1 MASRRNMQQAAIN
14 IAGSGQ
20 QTIFTNPSTTQFAY
34 VWELYM
40 TCAAATTVQFYDGP
54 GALTGNINVIAGTPI
69 VLPDHGQ
76 QPRFTI
82 SPNAV
87 FNVSEGAGTQK
98 SGYVH
103 FSN

>member
-1 MASRRNMQQAAIN
+1 MASRRNPQSSVIN

-20 QTIFTNPSTTQFAY
+20 QTICTNPSTSQFMY
-34 VWELYM
+34 INELYF

-54 GALTGNINVIAGTPI
+54 GAITGNINVIAGTALY
-69 VLPDHGQ
+69 LPDHGQ
-76 QPRFTI
+76 PHFTI
-82 SPNAV
+82 SPNNM

-98 SGYVH
+98 SGYVR

>member
-1 MASRRNMQQAAIN
+1 MASRRNPQYASIN

-20 QTIFTNPSTTQFAY
+20 KTICTNPSTSQFMY
-34 VWELYM
+34 INELYF

-54 GALTGNINVIAGTPI
+54 GAITGNINVIAGTPI
-69 VLPDHGQ
+69 SLIDMGQ
-76 QPRFTI
+76 PHFTI
-82 SPNAV
+82 SPNNV

-98 SGYVH
+98 SGYVR